1 MVQIPHYPKGTDVAN
16 LARARWGRAI
26 DMNKDVV
33 VFKDMST
40 KTQFRSKNFTKV
52 DLPPGISAY
61 HFIGMPTPPMPK
73 SCMPLVGAKAP
84 NDTTLVVQLDL
95 IVLPAA
101 ITVRALATG
110 VTTHGNA
117 PGSRI
122 VVTDAVGTVLEPTG
136 DSPWLA
142 PTSTSLTSATSRGF
156 THALGRIESS
166 ERPMQL
172 LDYTPNYFVGKDMY
186 QRFDGFG
193 ARDY

>member
-1 MVQIPHYPKGTDVAN
+1 MVQVPHYPKGSDVAN
-16 LARARWGRAI
+16 LSRARWGRAI

-95 IVLPAA
+95 ILLNFEEVCK
-101 ITVRALATG
+101 ALR
-110 VTTHGNA
+110 TT
-117 PGSRI
+117 S
-122 VVTDAVGTVLEPTG
+122 
-136 DSPWLA
+136 
-142 PTSTSLTSATSRGF
+142 
-156 THALGRIESS
+156 
-166 ERPMQL
+166 
-172 LDYTPNYFVGKDMY
+172 
-186 QRFDGFG
+186 
-193 ARDY
+193 